1 MYRVIIVED
10 DPMVAAINRQY
21 IDVTPSFRTDRIFK
35 NGSEALSYLKKAD
48 ADLIILDYYM
58 PSMNGGEFLD
68 ALHAAGKAPAVIMV
82 TSANDTDIVK
92 SLLNR
97 GVIDYLVKPFEYT
110 RFRAALDKFSNTS
123 EYLKNA
129 RTNLDQAAID
139 KAMGGVLFIDEAYTL
154 NSKGENDF
162 GQEAID
168 TLLKAMEDRREDLVV
183 IVAGY
188 DGLMDAFIHS
198 NPGLESR
205 FNRFLHFP
213 DYTAQELAEIF
224 ELRCKG
230 SGYILANDARPFLLQ
245 LLEQGCR
252 DPRGFGNAR
261 GVRNL
266 FERAVSAQANRLAH
280 EPQVTRE
287 TLMLLTVDDLRAG
300 GGEAHA
306 PSENA

>member
-35 NGSEALSYLKKAD
+35 NGSEALAYLKKAD

-123 EYLKNA
+123 EYLKK
-129 RTNLDQAAID
+129 RQDQ
-139 KAMGGVLFIDEAYTL
+139 
-154 NSKGENDF
+154 
-162 GQEAID
+162 
-168 TLLKAMEDRREDLVV
+168 
-183 IVAGY
+183 
-188 DGLMDAFIHS
+188 
-198 NPGLESR
+198 P
-205 FNRFLHFP
+205 
-213 DYTAQELAEIF
+213 
-224 ELRCKG
+224 G
-230 SGYILANDARPFLLQ
+230 SGRHRPAVGPSGKLGRIQAQ
-245 LLEQGCR
+245 LK
-252 DPRGFGNAR
+252 
-261 GVRNL
+261 
-266 FERAVSAQANRLAH
+266 
-280 EPQVTRE
+280 
-287 TLMLLTVDDLRAG
+287 
-300 GGEAHA
+300 
-306 PSENA
+306 

>member
-139 KAMGGVLFIDEAYTL
+139 RLLTHPESSGESKPSLNKGLNEATLKLVRDFLKAHL
-154 NSKGENDF
+154 NDF
-162 GQEAID
+162 FTSEQ
-168 TLLKAMEDRREDLVV
+168 
-183 IVAGY
+183 
-188 DGLMDAFIHS
+188 
-198 NPGLESR
+198 
-205 FNRFLHFP
+205 
-213 DYTAQELAEIF
+213 LAEQIHLSRITIRRYMNYMVDTG
-224 ELRCKG
+224 ELVSDIDYKTGGRPSIRYCYGKSAPTNER
-230 SGYILANDARPFLLQ
+230 SGN
-245 LLEQGCR
+245 ET
-252 DPRGFGNAR
+252 
-261 GVRNL
+261 
-266 FERAVSAQANRLAH
+266 SA
-280 EPQVTRE
+280 
-287 TLMLLTVDDLRAG
+287 
-300 GGEAHA
+300 
-306 PSENA
+306 